1 MISALVF
8 LFLLAGCAGELYSLK
23 GGDKGIFLKEKS
35 WTPVCRH
42 NVVKTFTVISE
53 DPDCIK
59 AEINV
64 GLWNNSGTKKEW
76 HAQTKGLFKEKY
88 EGEEIRIW
96 RWVKENKFGRVVTC
110 LKDNFSPDRLLKFEM
125 LGQYDFFLANPM
137 GWYANAMEEDKKRT
151 VIATN
156 YLKLPITKNNIMV
169 VVEKVK
175 VKIKN
180 TTKNIKPEKDKFFDF
195 EIANLAIPK
204 LKTEKKITK
213 KTKPIKI
220 AEIKTEIKTK
230 KLVTKKYRVKRGD
243 SLWKISKNLNKN
255 LKTKSISTFI
265 AKIVQANQTQIQNPN
280 LIFPGQIIT
289 IPVLA

>member
-1 MISALVF
+1 MKNIKIAKITGILIIALKTF
-8 LFLLAGCAGELYSLK
+8 FGCASREFYKLK
-23 GGDKGIFLKEKS
+23 GNKGIFLKEKS

-137 GWYANAMEEDKKRT
+137 GWYANAIEEDKKRT

-180 TTKNIKPEKDKFFDF
+180 TTKK
-195 EIANLAIPK
+195 
-204 LKTEKKITK
+204 
-213 KTKPIKI
+213 
-220 AEIKTEIKTK
+220 
-230 KLVTKKYRVKRGD
+230 
-243 SLWKISKNLNKN
+243 
-255 LKTKSISTFI
+255 
-265 AKIVQANQTQIQNPN
+265 
-280 LIFPGQIIT
+280 
-289 IPVLA
+289 